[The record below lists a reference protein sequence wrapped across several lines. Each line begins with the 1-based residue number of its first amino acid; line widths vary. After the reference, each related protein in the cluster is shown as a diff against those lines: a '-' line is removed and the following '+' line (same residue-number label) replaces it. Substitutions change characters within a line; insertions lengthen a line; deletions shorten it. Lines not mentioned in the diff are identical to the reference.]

1 MLSAQA
7 PAPRMAPR
15 AVGKEAVQS
24 EAALNTLAPSQAA
37 REAVAREGDTSA
49 SYMLPEMVTLAAG
62 KTYAAPFIDTE
73 VQTQKV
79 SLFRVGQQGTHPVVA
94 LFLRNDTR
102 ASLPP
107 GILTVYDRDE
117 GYVGDAQLTGIPKEI
132 GRAHV

>member
-24 EAALNTLAPSQAA
+24 EAALDTLAPSQAA
-37 REAVAREGDTSA
+37 HEAVAREGDTSA

-73 VQTQKV
+73 VQAQRV
-79 SLFRVGQQGTHPVVA
+79 SLFRAGQQGTHPVVA
-94 LFLRNDTR
+94 LFPKNNTQSR
-102 ASLPP
+102 LPP
-107 GILTVYDRDE
+107 GLLT
-117 GYVGDAQLTGIPKEI
+117 A
-132 GRAHV
+132 